1 MLAVLDDAQIRARE
15 QQSEA
20 MVRQAEARLR
30 LSQHQVTVLG
40 EQLRQSEI
48 GVGQARADA
57 EGRVNE
63 AEGRL
68 AAAEAQ
74 LAQAV
79 AAHAQ
84 AKWERD
90 AYTRLVQKGYVAEQ
104 DAMQKQYTEEAQ
116 AAVVSANRR
125 QVEAARGAVTTAK
138 ANLDNPAIRSAQ
150 VAAIQAQILQAQADI
165 AASQADAE
173 RARAAL
179 DEARANRAD
188 LQVIAPFT
196 GTVATRT
203 AEPGEVV
210 TPGTPIVTMVNLGQ
224 VYLRAFV
231 PGGDIGRVR
240 VGQPARVY
248 LDSAP
253 NDPDRRPGDPDRSRG
268 VVHAGEHVLPRGP
281 REAGRRGQAA
291 DQRRARLRQAGHARR
306 RRDPRRRAVA
316 RAPGAAMSAAP
327 AEPAIRIAGLAK
339 RYGALEAVRGIDL
352 EVRAGEIFGLIG
364 PDGAGKTSTF
374 QVLGGVMEATA
385 GTAELL
391 GRPAR
396 EARSYVGYL
405 TQAFSLYP
413 DLSVEENLRYVGE
426 LRLVPR
432 AEIERRGRRY
442 LEMFGMAR
450 FGRRLAGRLS
460 GGMKQKMALA
470 CALVAEPR
478 VLLLDEPTTGVDPV
492 SRREFWDALVM
503 LSSQGMTILVAT
515 PYLDEAER
523 CHRVALMHQGQLVR
537 TGTPAE
543 IRDGLGLARLE
554 VRAPDLRAAL
564 TALSGRDGGIAD
576 VQRFGDRLDV
586 MVRDP
591 AEGERRCA
599 RRSRRPDSR

>member
-1 MLAVLDDAQIRARE
+1 MSPGRRRVVLVAALVVLALIGVGVWRFFLAGTGLPPGVLGVSGRIEGDDAAVSAKLAGRIREITVREGDHVEAGQVLAVLDDAQIRARE

-150 VAAIQAQILQAQADI
+150 VAAVQAQILQAQADI

-210 TPGTPIVTMVNLGQ
+210 TPGTPIVTLVNLGQ

-253 NDPDRRPGDPDRSRG
+253 NTPIDAQ
-268 VVHAGEHVLPRGP
+268 V
-281 REAGRRGQAA
+281 
-291 DQRRARLRQAGHARR
+291 
-306 RRDPRRRAVA
+306 
-316 RAPGAAMSAAP
+316 
-327 AEPAIRIAGLAK
+327 IRIDPEASFTPENTYFREDRVKQVVGVKLLIN
-339 RYGALEAVRGIDL
+339 GALGFAKPGMPAD
-352 EVRAGEIFGLIG
+352 GEILV
-364 PDGAGKTSTF
+364 DGQWPA
-374 QVLGGVMEATA
+374 
-385 GTAELL
+385 
-391 GRPAR
+391 RPAR
-396 EARSYVGYL
+396 R
-405 TQAFSLYP
+405 
-413 DLSVEENLRYVGE
+413 
-426 LRLVPR
+426 
-432 AEIERRGRRY
+432 
-442 LEMFGMAR
+442 
-450 FGRRLAGRLS
+450 
-460 GGMKQKMALA
+460 
-470 CALVAEPR
+470 
-478 VLLLDEPTTGVDPV
+478 
-492 SRREFWDALVM
+492 
-503 LSSQGMTILVAT
+503 
-515 PYLDEAER
+515 
-523 CHRVALMHQGQLVR
+523 
-537 TGTPAE
+537 
-543 IRDGLGLARLE
+543 
-554 VRAPDLRAAL
+554 
-564 TALSGRDGGIAD
+564 
-576 VQRFGDRLDV
+576 
-586 MVRDP
+586 
-591 AEGERRCA
+591 
-599 RRSRRPDSR
+599 

>member
-1 MLAVLDDAQIRARE
+1 MSAAVAAMSPRRRRVVLVAGLVVLALIGVGIWRVFFAGAGLPPGVLGVSGRIEGDDAAVSAKLAGRIREITVREGDHVQAGQVLAVLDDAQIRARE

-20 MVRQAEARLR
+20 MVRQAEARVR

-63 AEGRL
+63 AEARL

-150 VAAIQAQILQAQADI
+150 AAAIQAQILQAQADI

-253 NDPDRRPGDPDRSRG
+253 N
-268 VVHAGEHVLPRGP
+268 
-281 REAGRRGQAA
+281 
-291 DQRRARLRQAGHARR
+291 
-306 RRDPRRRAVA
+306 
-316 RAPGAAMSAAP
+316 APIDAQV
-327 AEPAIRIAGLAK
+327 IRIDPEASFTPENTYFREDRVKQVVGVKLLIN
-339 RYGALEAVRGIDL
+339 GALGFAKPGMPAD
-352 EVRAGEIFGLIG
+352 GEILV
-364 PDGAGKTSTF
+364 DGQWPA
-374 QVLGGVMEATA
+374 
-385 GTAELL
+385 
-391 GRPAR
+391 RPAR
-396 EARSYVGYL
+396 R
-405 TQAFSLYP
+405 
-413 DLSVEENLRYVGE
+413 
-426 LRLVPR
+426 
-432 AEIERRGRRY
+432 
-442 LEMFGMAR
+442 
-450 FGRRLAGRLS
+450 
-460 GGMKQKMALA
+460 
-470 CALVAEPR
+470 
-478 VLLLDEPTTGVDPV
+478 
-492 SRREFWDALVM
+492 
-503 LSSQGMTILVAT
+503 
-515 PYLDEAER
+515 
-523 CHRVALMHQGQLVR
+523 
-537 TGTPAE
+537 
-543 IRDGLGLARLE
+543 
-554 VRAPDLRAAL
+554 
-564 TALSGRDGGIAD
+564 
-576 VQRFGDRLDV
+576 
-586 MVRDP
+586 
-591 AEGERRCA
+591 
-599 RRSRRPDSR
+599 